1 MTETTRPPVDDAIEV
16 SGKVDIYK
24 KEEWWRAVL
33 RYRSPGYDGERHALY
48 LWHKEGGRWRRKQK
62 YVIDDPETWQRD
74 KEVIGSMVKTA
85 PGNTTT
91 GEYPTSDYLSV
102 AQGETIYRTDEWWK
116 AVTYIVKKGSYDTRE
131 VSVYLWQHDG
141 GKWRRRQKYT
151 TKAKRWDDDVRAIE
165 KSLQGHGGEGW
176 TPSSTGDG
184 SGASHGDEVG
194 ILDALEDAVEF

>member
-24 KEEWWRAVL
+24 KEEWWRSVV
-33 RYRSPGYDGERHALY
+33 RYRTPGYEGERHALY
-48 LWHKEGGRWRRKQK
+48 LWHKEDGRWRRKQK

-91 GEYPTSDYLSV
+91 EEFPTSDYLSV
-102 AQGETIYRTDEWWK
+102 AKGETIYRTDEWWK
-116 AVTYIVKKGSYDTRE
+116 AVTYIIRKGSYDNRE

-141 GKWRRRQKYT
+141 GKWRRRQKST
-151 TKAKRWDDDVRAIE
+151 TQATRWDDDVRAIAR
-165 KSLQGHGGEGW
+165 SLQGDGAGGW
-176 TPSSTGDG
+176 TPTSAGADPSGSPDHGTGLRD
-184 SGASHGDEVG
+184 S
-194 ILDALEDAVEF
+194 LAVAVAF